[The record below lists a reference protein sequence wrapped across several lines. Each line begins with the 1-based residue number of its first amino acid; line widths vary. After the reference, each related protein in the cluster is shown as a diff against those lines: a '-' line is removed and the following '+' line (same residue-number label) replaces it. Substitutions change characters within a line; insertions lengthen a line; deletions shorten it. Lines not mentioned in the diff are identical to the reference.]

1 MEDFKKQYPSP
12 SELNNVYGHTD
23 LEGFSKYLG
32 ISYDTLLEIS
42 KKNAEV
48 VRKNNLTNEL
58 TGQDV

>member
-12 SELNNVYGHTD
+12 SELNDLYGHTD

-32 ISYDTLLEIS
+32 VSYDTLIEIN

-48 VRKNNLTNEL
+48 MRKSSNGL
-58 TGQDV
+58 TGQEN